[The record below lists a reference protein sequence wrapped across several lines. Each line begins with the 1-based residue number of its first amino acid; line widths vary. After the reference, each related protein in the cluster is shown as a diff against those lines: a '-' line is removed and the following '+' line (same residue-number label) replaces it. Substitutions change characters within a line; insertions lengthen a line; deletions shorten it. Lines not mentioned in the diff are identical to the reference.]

1 MSTPS
6 PLQPQNALDG
16 ASTPKSRMRVTVLT
30 ILALHVVFIGG
41 LLMQGC
47 DKKPGSASTQ
57 SPSTASSL
65 PSLGDTNYFSNFP
78 GDAPGS
84 ATSGGA
90 SAGGAAQGSGAI
102 PPVDSAASGLA
113 NSTTSGAGLAGAGS
127 GLADGAGAASRAP
140 SPIAGTGVGSGSS
153 SLPVASSPT
162 EPTSGSPG
170 VTEHVIKQGDK
181 IGDLAKVYH
190 VSAQAI
196 IDANPNAK
204 PRSLKVGDRLMIPPP
219 PAASTTAS
227 ASSGTGTTGAAA
239 AEGDV
244 YVVKAGDNLSK
255 IAKKFGVTVKAL
267 RAANNMKSDRLVAKQ
282 RLTIP
287 AKPAA
292 GTTH

>member
-6 PLQPQNALDG
+6 PLQPPTALDG

-47 DKKPGSASTQ
+47 DKKSGTPSTQ
-57 SPSTASSL
+57 STSTASSL

-84 ATSGGA
+84 TTGA
-90 SAGGAAQGSGAI
+90 SGAGAGTAGTGATGGTGLGTTTI
-102 PPVDSAASGLA
+102 PPVDALVGGASTPGGLSGAGVVGDGSAATSRP
-113 NSTTSGAGLAGAGS
+113 TTSGL
-127 GLADGAGAASRAP
+127 
-140 SPIAGTGVGSGSS
+140 GSS
-153 SLPVASSPT
+153 SLPVATTPT
-162 EPTSGSPG
+162 EPPPGAPG

-181 IGDLAKVYH
+181 IGDLAKVYG
-190 VSAQAI
+190 VTTQAI

-204 PRSLKVGDRLMIPPP
+204 PRALKVGDRLMIPPP
-219 PAASTTAS
+219 VAASTQGGGTAS
-227 ASSGTGTTGAAA
+227 AAGTTADG
-239 AEGDV
+239 EV

-255 IAKKFGVTVKAL
+255 IAKKFGVSVKAL
-267 RAANNMKSDRLVAKQ
+267 RAANNMRSDRILPKQ

-287 AKPAA
+287 AKAA
-292 GTTH
+292 STSTN